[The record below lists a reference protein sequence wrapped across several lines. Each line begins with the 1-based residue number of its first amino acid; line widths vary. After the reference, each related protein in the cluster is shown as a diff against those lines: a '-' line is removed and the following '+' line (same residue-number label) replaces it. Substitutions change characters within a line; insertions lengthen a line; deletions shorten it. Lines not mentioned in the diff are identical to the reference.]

1 MNHRTG
7 FIPAM
12 ICAAL
17 LIATAATTATAQV
30 VFTST
35 RCPTVTITNNHAA
48 CPATVSFNTIPIGA
62 WPVVTVPPGASII
75 LPVPATGVVVNSINT
90 LGGNVIAFNPP
101 VRPASVACGPD
112 DWWIANVTLTPAAVP
127 PAPFCCFDVC
137 ADPCLCTIT
146 LWPTT
151 AIQCIP

>member
-1 MNHRTG
+1 MNYRTRL
-7 FIPAM
+7 FPA
-12 ICAAL
+12 ILCAAM
-17 LIATAATTATAQV
+17 LIATAAAAIAQP

-35 RCPTVTITNNHAA
+35 RCPTVTVTNNHAA
-48 CPATVSFNTIPIGA
+48 CPATVSFNTTPVGV
-62 WPVVTVPPGASII
+62 WPVVTIPPGGSII
-75 LPVPATGVVVNSINT
+75 LPVPAAGVIVNGIT
-90 LGGNVIAFNPP
+90 TVGGNAVTFNPP
-101 VRPASVACGPD
+101 APPAFVACGPD
-112 DWWIANVTLTPAAVP
+112 DWWIANVSLTPPAVP